1 MVYIKKGQKY
11 FNNRPST
18 SPLDEKQMVTIIR
31 ISIKL
36 ALVLNKTFMNTIE
49 NKYGNKT
56 YFEYQIIIAA
66 RNMKPKA
73 INRPVEAKFS
83 HS

>member
-1 MVYIKKGQKY
+1 M
-11 FNNRPST
+11 
-18 SPLDEKQMVTIIR
+18 SPLDAKQTVTIIQ

-36 ALVLNKTFMNTIE
+36 ALVLNKTFMNMID

-56 YFEYQIIIAA
+56 YFEYEIIIAA
-66 RNMKPKA
+66 RNIKPKA
-73 INRPVEAKFS
+73 MNRPVEAKFS